1 MKYEK
6 LIELVDNPNSFGNQ
20 RPTLPIELYYIL
32 FLQSS
37 PSISNIAFEGTSIAE
52 IQFVVDSQVENVIDA
67 GGRCINPNLKWLKD
81 ASQTDG
87 ERRLRMFGWLHF
99 TRRTL
104 LLFGCH
110 SRQNNMSTQ
119 PMAT

>member
-67 GGRCINPNLKWLKD
+67 GGRCSNPNLKWLKD
-81 ASQTDG
+81 TSQTDG
-87 ERRLRMFGWLHF
+87 
-99 TRRTL
+99 
-104 LLFGCH
+104 
-110 SRQNNMSTQ
+110 
-119 PMAT
+119 